1 MKNVSRRARAGK
13 GQAIK
18 IAVTQLYLKR
28 RIVLKKEGESFFFV
42 RSRWLHAEE
51 RRNVSTRSNTVSTSE
66 KEGKRKTA

>member
-1 MKNVSRRARAGK
+1 MLVVARAGK

-18 IAVTQLYLKR
+18 IVMTQLYQKR

-51 RRNVSTRSNTVSTSE
+51 RRNISTRSNTASTSE
-66 KEGKRKTA
+66 EEGKRKEA